1 VHGFSKAVIESAE
14 VMAVRFNKRIIPA
27 LCSIVTMVI
36 LILDSKT
43 ALAGVAEGMDL
54 CLKVV
59 IPSLFPFLIL
69 STVLTESTSGMS
81 LRFLGPLCRFC
92 RIPDGAAPLLLVGLI
107 GGYPVGARCVTQ
119 AWQNGQLTANDARR
133 MLGFCSNAGPA
144 FIFGMT
150 AGLFRSPLVPWVL
163 WMVQIGAILVTG
175 HLLPGGTSNTMVSRQ
190 HRSISPSAALH
201 QAVIAMASI
210 CGWVIVFR
218 TAITFCDIWIL
229 TFLPSTGQCLAAGIL
244 ELTNGCCRLSSISS
258 ESLRFLLC
266 SVFLSSGGIG
276 VYMQTLS
283 VTQELGTGSYLC
295 GKLLQTGIAAM
306 LALEI
311 CPALFP
317 ADPTRFPAQIL
328 LPAAATGA
336 LLAKILKNKKNN
348 SRNPAAQ
355 GV

>member
-1 VHGFSKAVIESAE
+1 
-14 VMAVRFNKRIIPA
+14 M
-27 LCSIVTMVI
+27 
-36 LILDSKT
+36 
-43 ALAGVAEGMDL
+43 
-54 CLKVV
+54 
-59 IPSLFPFLIL
+59 
-69 STVLTESTSGMS
+69 
-81 LRFLGPLCRFC
+81 CRLC

-150 AGLFRSPLVPWVL
+150 SCLFRSPLVPWVL

-175 HLLPGGTSNTMVSRQ
+175 HLLPGGTSNAMVSRQ
-190 HRSISPSAALH
+190 HRSISPSAAIH
-201 QAVIAMASI
+201 QAIGAMASI

-218 TAITFCDIWIL
+218 IAITFFDRWIL
-229 TFLPSTGQCLAAGIL
+229 VFLPPTGQCLAVGIM
-244 ELTNGCCRLSSISS
+244 ELTNGCCRLGSISS

-266 SVFLSSGGIG
+266 SVFLSLGGIG

-306 LALEI
+306 LALAI

-317 ADPTRFPAQIL
+317 SDPTCFPAHFL
-328 LPAAATGA
+328 LPAAATVA
-336 LLAKILKNKKNN
+336 MLAKILINKKNN

-355 GV
+355 SV